1 MNKERL
7 LKGKIPCAETG
18 IEVKKSI
25 CDICT
30 PTCHCGLDVYVKDGK
45 IIKVE
50 GNQEHKT
57 SHGSLCSKGSSTRQY
72 VYSPDRIM
80 TPLKRIGPKGSGEF
94 APISWEEAYKTIAEK
109 FNALKAAGH
118 PEYASFYVGYSKWM
132 RPYVQRLCRTFGSP
146 NYSTES
152 STCHKAMYMAWKL
165 VCGSF
170 CIPQVPSTDC
180 LLIWSNNPF
189 HTGTPSVKGLLN
201 RLENGMK
208 LIVVDPRPTPAAVRA
223 DIHLQVKPG
232 TDGALALAMTHVII
246 SEDLYDKEFVENYTV
261 GFEEYK
267 EYVKD
272 WTPERAEEITGVPA
286 DLIRKAARMY
296 AGAKSATIM
305 PSASPVVHHTNGTQA
320 YRAIFML
327 AGLTGNFDVP
337 GGNIPVK
344 FSYLNTPGGFPTR
357 EAEYMEY
364 GDLDKMAPRIGADKW
379 PVWMDLTAEAQSM
392 ALPDH
397 VLTEKPYPI
406 KAIMAFG
413 MNYRMWP
420 DSKRMKKA
428 LEEVDFFVDID
439 LFMTDTAKMADIVL
453 PACSSLER
461 E

>member
-109 FNALKAAGH
+109 FNALKDAGH

-165 VCGSF
+165 VCGAQLMPDTANS
-170 CIPQVPSTDC
+170 
-180 LLIWSNNPF
+180 
-189 HTGTPSVKGLLN
+189 K
-201 RLENGMK
+201 
-208 LIVVDPRPTPAAVRA
+208 
-223 DIHLQVKPG
+223 
-232 TDGALALAMTHVII
+232 THVI
-246 SEDLYDKEFVENYTV
+246 
-261 GFEEYK
+261 
-267 EYVKD
+267 
-272 WTPERAEEITGVPA
+272 WTANPGA
-286 DLIRKAARMY
+286 DLLRDVIAEALLGNIHTR
-296 AGAKSATIM
+296 
-305 PSASPVVHHTNGTQA
+305 SASAYLCNRISRPVSRTASGCLCSGSRCV
-320 YRAIFML
+320 
-327 AGLTGNFDVP
+327 GL
-337 GGNIPVK
+337 
-344 FSYLNTPGGFPTR
+344 FSCP
-357 EAEYMEY
+357 
-364 GDLDKMAPRIGADKW
+364 
-379 PVWMDLTAEAQSM
+379 
-392 ALPDH
+392 AL
-397 VLTEKPYPI
+397 
-406 KAIMAFG
+406 
-413 MNYRMWP
+413 
-420 DSKRMKKA
+420 
-428 LEEVDFFVDID
+428 FF
-439 LFMTDTAKMADIVL
+439 
-453 PACSSLER
+453 
-461 E
+461 